1 MRAKAL
7 SYLGVAI
14 LATIVLGLVLRATGQ
29 SYPPC
34 SQSFATQ
41 LQAGIASQA
50 PCPSPSQ
57 QIGPAI
63 SNAAFFMQYRSNL
76 ALSGTVQQ
84 RLAQLE
90 QETWPGNC
98 NGVCQLT
105 RQQMESVITSA
116 LLNVMP
122 SVTDTQLNSW
132 AASSFCPIACWQP
145 ANRNTNFVPM
155 VRSGPFIPRTDF
167 VQSGQLLRGG
177 DPSTRTQVTTAITN
191 AVETN
196 CNILAYSIPT
206 DWNVTTYSPYRVFF
220 IAYSLVTD
228 DRLEGSY
235 SACMNVM
242 QQNQTWMA
250 QQGFNCPCSGLCP
263 YGDNGYLYNRP
274 VSTFFSDAVQLDLLN
289 RYAAVHGLQ

>member
-155 VRSGPFIPRTDF
+155 VRSGPFIPRTD
-167 VQSGQLLRGG
+167 L
-177 DPSTRTQVTTAITN
+177 
-191 AVETN
+191 
-196 CNILAYSIPT
+196 CNPDS
-206 DWNVTTYSPYRVFF
+206 S
-220 IAYSLVTD
+220 
-228 DRLEGSY
+228 
-235 SACMNVM
+235 
-242 QQNQTWMA
+242 
-250 QQGFNCPCSGLCP
+250 
-263 YGDNGYLYNRP
+263 
-274 VSTFFSDAVQLDLLN
+274 
-289 RYAAVHGLQ
+289 